1 MVHMGGRTRYLD
13 VVITNQ
19 SCPSQLAQHHS
30 DTVTDA
36 ANIDKERLK
45 SLHYRDWIENVVPI
59 AIEATGR
66 FGPSALK
73 YITSVTQQMGKAKAM
88 YLQEIQC
95 AIAKLNGQM
104 FTKFLVNL
112 KTSGTGVPRHI
123 CQVVH

>member
-1 MVHMGGRTRYLD
+1 MLLAMRNDLILYGAYGEVEQHILD

-30 DTVTDA
+30 DTVTDS

-45 SLHYRDWIENVVPI
+45 SHHYRDWIENVIPI

-73 YITSVTQQMGKAKAM
+73 
-88 YLQEIQC
+88 
-95 AIAKLNGQM
+95 
-104 FTKFLVNL
+104 
-112 KTSGTGVPRHI
+112 
-123 CQVVH
+123 